1 MYKQVIEC
9 CGEKT
14 RLLKG
19 DRKCVCVVG
28 GGEMFGEG
36 GLEGFSLHCWHLS
49 TVLKGLCE
57 WAIDILSK
65 TTSGKNKSEVGVY
78 LVNMN

>member
-36 GLEGFSLHCWHLS
+36 GLEGFSLHC
-49 TVLKGLCE
+49 
-57 WAIDILSK
+57 
-65 TTSGKNKSEVGVY
+65 
-78 LVNMN
+78 